1 MTTLYLVRH
10 GETDNNKAACFNGSK
25 TDQPLNG
32 RGLAQAASLAAPF
45 AEILPDVIFSSPLRR
60 AVGTAEGLRGTL
72 SVPIE
77 TVEGLREMDM
87 GAYDGVSF
95 AEVRVRDPELM
106 ANWNRADVQM
116 PGGECFSKVQER
128 VFHTIVGLVAKNR
141 GKTLAVVAHGTLLQ
155 LFFMRLWQVPWQEK
169 STLPILH
176 NAGYA
181 TLQIADDGH
190 VTLLCYDEIGHL
202 PPLLSDGGSLEP
214 RRETPRPSLGHD
226 LVGKTLL
233 FADFAQ

>member
-1 MTTLYLVRH
+1 
-10 GETDNNKAACFNGSK
+10 
-25 TDQPLNG
+25 
-32 RGLAQAASLAAPF
+32 
-45 AEILPDVIFSSPLRR
+45 
-60 AVGTAEGLRGTL
+60 
-72 SVPIE
+72 
-77 TVEGLREMDM
+77 MDM

-155 LFFMRLWQVPWQEK
+155 LFLMRLWQVPWQEK

-181 TLQIADDGH
+181 ALQIADDGH